1 MKTLATF
8 KLENILASDGITEM
22 KIWENNGIYTV
33 TTGTKTPDFDLDNY
47 GCENKEDLLYLAKR
61 SMKRVKEISAN
72 EVINFIENL

>member
-8 KLENILASDGITEM
+8 NLENILASDGITEM

-33 TTGTKTPDFDLDNY
+33 TTGTNKPNFDLDNY
-47 GCENKEDLLYLAKR
+47 GCEDSDDLMRLAKR
-61 SMKRVKEISAN
+61 SLKRVKENSVN